1 MAAPVL
7 VVGRLR
13 HPACRVRLAQHLV
26 LDASDLCTSRH
37 HMLLD
42 QQDKLGEKGEQKTT
56 PLALGV
62 NESGN

>member
-1 MAAPVL
+1 
-7 VVGRLR
+7 
-13 HPACRVRLAQHLV
+13 
-26 LDASDLCTSRH
+26 
-37 HMLLD
+37 MLLD